1 MKLLKLA
8 VFMAAVSLVSVVST
22 PSFSIVI
29 RHDVKDENYRAT
41 IEDFPPLAT
50 LYAVG
55 AHGTLIA
62 PQWVATAAHTIF
74 CIEPGD
80 TIKVGHQWAQVEA
93 RYAHHEYERGGDN
106 DIALIKL
113 AHPVLSVEPASLYR
127 NQDESGRAV
136 WFIGAGGTGNGNL
149 GQSVSYKENKGVL
162 RKAQNI
168 IEATDGNEIEFT
180 FDKAPNALPL
190 EGVSG
195 NGDSGGPAFEMIN
208 GRYYLLGISSRAD
221 SWFKKMGEYGVNE
234 VYTRVSYHADWID
247 NVMLESPAFIKTYT
261 TQKRFAQSNIV
272 AQLDAVCQKVGFDHE
287 QH

>member
-8 VFMAAVSLVSVVST
+8 VFMAAVSLVSAVST

-29 RHDVKDENYRAT
+29 RHDVKDENYRAI

-113 AHPVLSVEPASLYR
+113 AHPVL
-127 NQDESGRAV
+127 
-136 WFIGAGGTGNGNL
+136 
-149 GQSVSYKENKGVL
+149 
-162 RKAQNI
+162 
-168 IEATDGNEIEFT
+168 GNEIEFT

-247 NVMLESPAFIKTYT
+247 NVMLEAPAFIKTYT

-272 AQLDAVCQKVGFDHE
+272 AQLDAVCQKVGFNHE